1 MTQPVADQ
9 TPIPERTYRR
19 HTDPPGL
26 WIAVALGSI
35 SLHLLLF
42 WLLRS
47 HGLSLLQKTSSTAI
61 PIEFITISAK
71 KTQLKASPKRQPTTP
86 KPSSVKLPK
95 QVAPKSSAAKSS
107 PVEDRNAIAFTKSLP
122 ISINENV
129 KPKNPKT
136 QPKVALEPEPE
147 PTNSIPPEEQEPES
161 TPSLDTPQD
170 EPPELTPS
178 PDTPQDEP
186 PEPTPSPD
194 ITETPEPDP
203 TPSSSPAVDD
213 QQPEPTSSPNLE
225 ENTDTTSQELKNQ
238 ENSDRA
244 FNPQNNTTNSS
255 SPNPSPSETNNLPDN
270 LPKTEGEV
278 AVGKE
283 TPLADLAPPVQ
294 PQQSPPNTQQG
305 GTGIAS
311 WDIKTDDERRN
322 TPENSVQPIGK
333 IQQKKL
339 TLSSEPE
346 PTPGPITFQA
356 TLLIDSNGNFMDE
369 VQIHPSILEPQRSRY
384 RKYALELFKD
394 QKFTSAKSVNG
405 NKREIRTPVVSI
417 TIQPVNSDQ

>member
-42 WLLRS
+42 WLMRS

-71 KTQLKASPKRQPTTP
+71 KTPPKALPKRQSTTP
-86 KPSSVKLPK
+86 KPSSVKVPK
-95 QVAPKSSAAKSS
+95 QVAPKSSPAKSS
-107 PVEDRNAIAFTKSLP
+107 LVEDRNAIAFTNTLST
-122 ISINENV
+122 SINENV

-136 QPKVALEPEPE
+136 QPKIAVEPEPEPE
-147 PTNSIPPEEQEPES
+147 PTNPISPEEQEPE
-161 TPSLDTPQD
+161 P
-170 EPPELTPS
+170 TPS

-203 TPSSSPAVDD
+203 TPSSSPGVED
-213 QQPEPTSSPNLE
+213 QQPEPTSSPNPE

-255 SPNPSPSETNNLPDN
+255 SPNLSPSETNNLPDN

-311 WDIKTDDERRN
+311 WDIEIGGVQKN
-322 TPENSVQPIGK
+322 NPENLAQPIGK
-333 IQQKKL
+333 IRQKELKI
-339 TLSSEPE
+339 SSKEE
-346 PTPGPITFQA
+346 PTPGSITFQA
-356 TLLIDSNGNFMDE
+356 SLMIDSSGNLTD
-369 VQIHPSILEPQRSRY
+369 VYIPPSISEPQSSRY
-384 RKYALELFKD
+384 RDYALELFKD
-394 QKFTSAKSVNG
+394 QKFIPASING
-405 NKREIRTPVVSI
+405 KKPEVSSLVVRI
-417 TIQPVNSDQ
+417 TIQRKESPDQ